1 MEVDKEIEKVQNEI
15 QKVKNIMDIKKQI
28 LKLRKIKP
36 NSINAYLIILKKL
49 NDNRPIE
56 DLEFLKN
63 TDNIMGQIQKKALTT
78 RRNYIGALLVAVP
91 LMKDHEKLLEFYQD
105 ELKIVNAEYQVEVAS
120 HKKSVTQE
128 KNWMTQSGIRGIY
141 NKYKVLMKREK
152 YNLKESLTIS
162 EFNILTN
169 FVVVSLYVLLKPVR
183 LDFAPMKVIKSDNND
198 DDKSNFLVIKSRNI
212 KYFIINEYKSSK
224 SYGKIKIEVP
234 SELNT
239 ILNLYLKFHLNVS
252 IKDEEQLR
260 KERRSQNLCYIQRRH
275 RLVIIRF
282 DIFNYFFF
290 FLSNICASVFFLG
303 FLSVLN
309 FSIILDLIFEYE
321 DNFVVYGI
329 IYNFIIYI
337 KLMEKRQLLE
347 SYTCK
352 ELKLL
357 INQFNGKLDEF
368 AKKNKIVLS
377 NKENKEML
385 INMLMVKDDLIKL

>member
-1 MEVDKEIEKVQNEI
+1 MEVDKEIQKVQNEI

-63 TDNIMGQIQKKALTT
+63 TENIMGQIQKKALTT

-128 KNWMTQSGIRGIY
+128 QNWMTQSGIRGIY

-239 ILNLYLKFHLNVS
+239 ILNLYLKFHLKAGESFLLNSRGGALTANNLSKLITTSFGRYTNKNITLNLLRHIFISENVS

-260 KERRSQNLCYIQRRH
+260 KEEEIAKSMLHSVDMQK
-275 RLVIIRF
+275 
-282 DIFNYFFF
+282 NY
-290 FLSNICASVFFLG
+290 
-303 FLSVLN
+303 VL
-309 FSIILDLIFEYE
+309 Y
-321 DNFVVYGI
+321 
-329 IYNFIIYI
+329 
-337 KLMEKRQLLE
+337 
-347 SYTCK
+347 
-352 ELKLL
+352 
-357 INQFNGKLDEF
+357 
-368 AKKNKIVLS
+368 
-377 NKENKEML
+377 
-385 INMLMVKDDLIKL
+385 